1 MQTKG
6 CEKGYLYV
14 ALVVIA
20 MLIIPSVSATVPIQ
34 TNKDTLIS
42 GGNGGV
48 NGFRLVCC
56 GEPETTYTLYLNN
69 GDLTGVSPIST
80 KQGRDDYN
88 ISAISDG
95 VWQFTTN
102 ERGIATFDFVT
113 DTSTIPGKYTFRF
126 LDSEVSVDI
135 VDYAPAPTPIT
146 TIPTSAPT
154 TILTT
159 EPTPEPTPDLVS
171 TIATLEERVK
181 VQDTKIGEIQKSLE
195 DVQPQAPTETPSVV
209 DTGNQTA
216 TPTPT
221 PTTNYD
227 ARNAKLEDDIRIA
240 EENVR
245 KQNDLIYQIMKF
257 LGLEK

>member
-1 MQTKG
+1 MQTEG

-20 MLIIPSVSATVPIQ
+20 MLLIPSVGATVPIQ
-34 TNKDTLIS
+34 TNKDSLIRD
-42 GGNGGV
+42 GNGGI
-48 NGFRLVCC
+48 NGFRIVCS
-56 GEPETTYTLYLNN
+56 GDPITIYSLYLNDGN
-69 GDLTGVSPIST
+69 LDGVSPIST
-80 KQGRDDYN
+80 KQGRNDYK
-88 ISAISDG
+88 ISVISDG
-95 VWQFTTN
+95 VWQFTTD
-102 ERGIATFDFVT
+102 ERGIATFDFMT
-113 DTSTIPGKYTFRF
+113 DTSTIPGIYTFRF
-126 LDSEVSVDI
+126 ADSEVSVDI
-135 VDYAPAPTPIT
+135 LDYAPTPTPIT
-146 TIPTSAPT
+146 TIHTAAPT
-154 TILTT
+154 TIPTT

-171 TIATLEERVK
+171 TIATLEERIK

-227 ARNAKLEDDIRIA
+227 ARIAKLEDDIRIA